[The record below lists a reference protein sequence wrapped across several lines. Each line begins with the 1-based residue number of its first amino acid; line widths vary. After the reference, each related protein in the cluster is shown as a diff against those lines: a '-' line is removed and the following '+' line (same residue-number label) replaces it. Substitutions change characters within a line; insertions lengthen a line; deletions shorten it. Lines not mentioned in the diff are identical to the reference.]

1 MIVRLR
7 PRVGQLAKKRTV
19 INNDGVKKND
29 VNKGKER
36 GKKAIKKSKESDK
49 DEKNADVIAF
59 H

>member
-1 MIVRLR
+1 LR
-7 PRVGQLAKKRTV
+7 PRVGQLAKKRKV

-36 GKKAIKKSKESDK
+36 GKKAIKKSKESDN